1 MANGIKA
8 QACQNA
14 SCCVTVDGV
23 DVAPIF
29 VNLGVSVSEFADASG
44 NYSITVGYKIN
55 NEAYGEYV
63 DGGYTLS
70 FGIVVSAYNVTGA
83 TPLICENGEVI
94 PLNPE
99 KTIFTKQAELLHNY
113 VDIKVTG
120 ISAANNGAEL
130 VVCMFACDGEGVY
143 YLNEKSQST
152 EAETVT
158 INF

>member
-1 MANGIKA
+1 MKNVIKVLA
-8 QACQNA
+8 LSMVVVLSVLMLV
-14 SCCVTVDGV
+14 SCSTYG
-23 DVAPIF
+23 
-29 VNLGVSVSEFADASG
+29 
-44 NYSITVGYKIN
+44 KI
-55 NEAYGEYV
+55 EKAFV

-83 TPLICENGEVI
+83 TPLICENGEVT